1 MMRLLSLNVGMPRQ
15 VEVPNGVVLTSI
27 FKEPVKDRRAVR
39 RHNIE
44 GDRQSDLTVHG
55 GPNKAIYC
63 YPNEHYA
70 WWKEQ
75 LPGME
80 LPYGMFGENLTTE
93 GLLETEVRIGDRFRA
108 GTALLQVT
116 QPRMPCFKLGIR
128 FGRADM
134 VKRFWISGR
143 SGIYFSIVEEGEI
156 GAGDAIEQVV
166 DGPEDLSVNDVVRL
180 HRGDEESP
188 ELFARAMRAPISG
201 SWKED
206 IRERRAR

>member
-1 MMRLLSLNVGMPRQ
+1 MRLLSLNVGMPRQ